1 MIRWGLFS
9 FSVNAYA
16 KNGMGVEAVES
27 YRKIP
32 VNLRNSVS
40 VVCVLTACSHAGLID
55 EAQTIYRETSTKTK
69 QIVTVMVNRKENRTI
84 LHIRDDLDRLF

>member
-1 MIRWGLFS
+1 
-9 FSVNAYA
+9 
-16 KNGMGVEAVES
+16 MGVEAVES

-40 VVCVLTACSHAGLID
+40 VVCVLNACSHAGLID

-69 QIVTVMVNRKENRTI
+69 QIVTVMVNRSEKQTI
-84 LHIRDDLDRLF
+84 FLIVHDLDRLF